1 VDLVPVA
8 AAVRLTIPAGWE
20 PVTGAHATVR
30 PDVEVDG
37 NALRVAV
44 HTLLDTLL
52 LRLSRQRYVRTVVVG
67 IQELLRSAP

>member
-1 VDLVPVA
+1 M
-8 AAVRLTIPAGWE
+8 IPARCE
-20 PVTGAHATVR
+20 PVTGAHAAVR

-44 HTLLDTLL
+44 LTLLNAFL

-67 IQELLRSAP
+67 VNELFRPAP